1 MKQYDVVIIGAGPGG
16 IASAIE
22 CKKMGIQNI
31 VLLEKTD
38 KICATIREYYKDGK
52 RVDKDYKGQIV
63 DLKGHIPFND
73 GNKESTLELLEKL
86 LVENHIEVLYNHEAE
101 QVLTQNNHFIT
112 RTTNNV
118 TFESK
123 FAIVAIGKMGKPNK
137 PSYPLPISLRKKVN
151 FNVNECVA
159 GENTL
164 VVGGGNSAVEY
175 ATYLASITQ
184 TTLNYRR
191 KEFTRI
197 NDENAKALEKS
208 LQNGLQSKFGID
220 IASVVDENSK
230 FKVTFTDNTTAI
242 FDRIVYAI
250 GGVAPVDFL
259 TKCGINVDSHGVPQC
274 DENKESNVKNLFVV
288 GDILFKNGGS
298 IAISM
303 NDSYLIAQNIQ
314 KLL

>member
-1 MKQYDVVIIGAGPGG
+1 MGVKC
-16 IASAIE
+16 AIQ
-22 CKKMGIQNI
+22 ISN
-31 VLLEKTD
+31 D
-38 KICATIREYYKDGK
+38 KI
-52 RVDKDYKGQIV
+52 
-63 DLKGHIPFND
+63 F
-73 GNKESTLELLEKL
+73 
-86 LVENHIEVLYNHEAE
+86 
-101 QVLTQNNHFIT
+101 
-112 RTTNNV
+112 
-118 TFESK
+118 
-123 FAIVAIGKMGKPNK
+123 
-137 PSYPLPISLRKKVN
+137 
-151 FNVNECVA
+151 
-159 GENTL
+159 
-164 VVGGGNSAVEY
+164 
-175 ATYLASITQ
+175 
-184 TTLNYRR
+184 
-191 KEFTRI
+191 
-197 NDENAKALEKS
+197 AKALEKS

-314 KLL
+314 KLLWYNGIHKTNKMCFWYI